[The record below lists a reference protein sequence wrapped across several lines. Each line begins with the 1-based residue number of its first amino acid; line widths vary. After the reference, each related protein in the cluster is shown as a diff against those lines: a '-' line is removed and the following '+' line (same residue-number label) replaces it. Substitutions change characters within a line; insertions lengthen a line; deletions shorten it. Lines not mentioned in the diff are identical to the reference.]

1 MDFSARKNQLTQ
13 YSRNSEELETRA
25 RGEIS
30 AIAMTA
36 YAAEIDYQQA
46 IAVGFQLHIP
56 KSVEPEEL
64 VRAIQSLNGK

>member
-1 MDFSARKNQLTQ
+1 MKPEQG
-13 YSRNSEELETRA
+13 
-25 RGEIS
+25 GEIS